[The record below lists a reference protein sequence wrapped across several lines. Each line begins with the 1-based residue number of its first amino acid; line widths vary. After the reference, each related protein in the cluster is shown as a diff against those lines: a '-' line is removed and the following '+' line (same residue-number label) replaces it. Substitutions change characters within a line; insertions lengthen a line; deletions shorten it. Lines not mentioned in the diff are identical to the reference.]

1 MARFLTRR
9 YVAVTWAEA
18 IRLAQVDGTPWS
30 EIRQADE
37 VYLLHREEWWA
48 WWSDGRLTT
57 AISLPSSLCPQSLAP
72 DAVALIA
79 EVWESDSPAPQC
91 GWETLANVK
100 VIVRRERIR
109 IDRSVISPLQGESL
123 EKLTVRFRDENR
135 GVLYCYYQFLSENYF
150 CDIRRELLPELD
162 QE

>member
-37 VYLLHREEWWA
+37 GYLLHREEWWA

-72 DAVALIA
+72 DAVALIS
-79 EVWESDSPAPQC
+79 EVVESYGGAPAC
-91 GWETLANVK
+91 GWETLARVEQ
-100 VIVRRERIR
+100 VLRREWL
-109 IDRSVISPLQGESL
+109 PAPESTGGYDWITL
-123 EKLTVRFRDENR
+123 EQLTVRFTDGSE
-135 GVLYCYYQFLSENYF
+135 GVLECCYRGYTEGFECNIA
-150 CDIRRELLPELD
+150 CRT
-162 QE
+162 